1 MKRLR
6 PARIL
11 PFEASPPAP
20 LHFVE
25 RGAPAISNCV
35 KLGKIVSSSF
45 PLSTKW
51 RGGQG
56 VRIRRAERSEGTAI
70 TEGLS

>member
-1 MKRLR
+1 MKPVRSSDV
-6 PARIL
+6 L

-25 RGAPAISNCV
+25 RGGPAISVTNIGPV
-35 KLGKIVSSSF
+35 SF

-56 VRIRRAERSEGTAI
+56 VRIRRAGRSESTAVP
-70 TEGLS
+70 EGFS

>member
-1 MKRLR
+1 MRRLGN
-6 PARIL
+6 ASVL

-25 RGAPAISNCV
+25 RGGPAIGVSD
-35 KLGKIVSSSF
+35 LGKAGSNSF

-56 VRIRRAERSEGTAI
+56 VRLRRAGRPEATPLPEGF
-70 TEGLS
+70 S